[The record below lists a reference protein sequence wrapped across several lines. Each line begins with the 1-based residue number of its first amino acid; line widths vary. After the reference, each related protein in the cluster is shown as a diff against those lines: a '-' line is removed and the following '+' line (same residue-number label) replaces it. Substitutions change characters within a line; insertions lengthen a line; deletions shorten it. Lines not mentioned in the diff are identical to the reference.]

1 MKKAKRVEF
10 GIEIVKPWSKAM
22 YDHNDVV
29 AEAVKVKVSEMWIS
43 ACSKIE
49 SEDEEFASNTDW
61 SYAST
66 TEMIKIQKAITCYG
80 FGSGYDVAEVSRRVE
95 EELLDAPLYRL
106 KEIAEDLELD
116 LNPGFVGFR
125 QPANISETFLQKDQV
140 PNKKMLIFKYNKK

>member
-1 MKKAKRVEF
+1 MLIFMYIKIIRDMKKAKRVEF

-61 SYAST
+61 LYAST

-95 EELLDAPLYRL
+95 QELLDAPLYRL
-106 KEIAEDLELD
+106 KEIAEDLELE

-125 QPANISETFLQKDQV
+125 
-140 PNKKMLIFKYNKK
+140 

>member
-61 SYAST
+61 MYAST

-95 EELLDAPLYRL
+95 QELLDAPLYRL
-106 KEIAEDLELD
+106 KEIAEDLELV
-116 LNPGFVGFR
+116 LEKGFVGF
-125 QPANISETFLQKDQV
+125 S
-140 PNKKMLIFKYNKK
+140 

>member
-1 MKKAKRVEF
+1 MYIKIIRDMKKAKRVEF

-61 SYAST
+61 LYAST

-95 EELLDAPLYRL
+95 QELLDAPLYRL
-106 KEIAEDLELD
+106 KEIAEDLELE

-125 QPANISETFLQKDQV
+125 
-140 PNKKMLIFKYNKK
+140 